1 MLGWLL
7 GGIDAEIARLTVE
20 LSTLR
25 RSVRALA
32 MSNRQPLV
40 WVRLSFQEP
49 NMALVYS
56 VTAGPPVDA
65 DVTSRELT
73 VVVNGETLS
82 TTSLNGSA
90 TDLGEVKVAQDAV
103 VMLSLVDIDDAGNR
117 SKPATTEFEAR
128 DTIPPAQ
135 PGQFG
140 VTLVREE

>member
-1 MLGWLL
+1 
-7 GGIDAEIARLTVE
+7 
-20 LSTLR
+20 
-25 RSVRALA
+25 
-32 MSNRQPLV
+32 
-40 WVRLSFQEP
+40 
-49 NMALVYS
+49 MALVYS

-90 TDLGEVKVAQDAV
+90 TDLGEVKVEQDAV
-103 VMLSLVDIDDAGNR
+103 VVLSLVDIDDAGNR
-117 SKPATTEFEAR
+117 SQPATTQFTAT